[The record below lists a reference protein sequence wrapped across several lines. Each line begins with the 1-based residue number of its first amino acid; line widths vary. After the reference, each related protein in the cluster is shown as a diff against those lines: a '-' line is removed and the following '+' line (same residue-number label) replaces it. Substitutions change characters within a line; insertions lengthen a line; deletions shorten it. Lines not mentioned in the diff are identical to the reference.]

1 MEVHG
6 RSDRTMSDVWA
17 DGAHAYYGLA
27 VPDFPNFLM
36 MYGPNTNVGS
46 GSIVYMLESQA
57 RHIVRLM
64 TVLRAHPRSVIE
76 VRANVEKRF
85 NERLSHRLDKSVW
98 TMCSSWYRSA
108 RGSISTNWPSPT
120 FLYRV
125 RTRRPK
131 RHAYVLSHP
140 VAVNSSSGTRKP
152 AWTH

>member
-1 MEVHG
+1 
-6 RSDRTMSDVWA
+6 VWA
-17 DGAHAYYGLA
+17 DGAHAYYGLS

-57 RHIVRLM
+57 RHIVRLVK
-64 TVLRAHPRSVIE
+64 VLRAHPRSVIE

-120 FLYRV
+120 FLYRL

-152 AWTH
+152 ARTH